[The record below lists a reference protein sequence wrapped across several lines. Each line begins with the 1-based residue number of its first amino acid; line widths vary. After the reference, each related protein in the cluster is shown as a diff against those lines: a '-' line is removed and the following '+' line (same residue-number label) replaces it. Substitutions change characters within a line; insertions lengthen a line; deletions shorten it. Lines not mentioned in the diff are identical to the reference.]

1 MLAALAFIMLTLR
14 PNTTTRSL
22 ARGRTP
28 VHPVGKRQS
37 RKATAYS
44 YNRHAGLAQI
54 ADTLSQQATQGG

>member
-28 VHPVGKRQS
+28 VPS
-37 RKATAYS
+37 S
-44 YNRHAGLAQI
+44 W
-54 ADTLSQQATQGG
+54 QATPLDSTSATTS